1 MFGFVSGFD
10 VCFGLNILPMS
21 FILKYFFFIIVTEI
35 PDCNVNGYDYRVN
48 LFYRYSFGWQN
59 SENKIYITRSYFYT
73 FNTNYKKKPALKGI
87 EITLKMDVL
96 SKYKKCTY
104 SSVLH
109 SHKVRMK
116 LCPCERYRQLNS
128 VLYPINYILKSSK
141 IIFNGLVLN
150 FFNSF
155 LILSVSIKKV

>member
-1 MFGFVSGFD
+1 
-10 VCFGLNILPMS
+10 
-21 FILKYFFFIIVTEI
+21 
-35 PDCNVNGYDYRVN
+35 
-48 LFYRYSFGWQN
+48 
-59 SENKIYITRSYFYT
+59 
-73 FNTNYKKKPALKGI
+73 
-87 EITLKMDVL
+87 MDVL

-155 LILSVSIKKV
+155 LILSVSIKKFKDILNLWMLSVTFVCILCTYTKYIMIVYRLICSEPILRCTLYIKYPYHLFYQHQHQHFK

>member
-1 MFGFVSGFD
+1 MATITGSI
-10 VCFGLNILPMS
+10 CFTDTALVDKTARIKSISHVLT
-21 FILKYFFFIIVTEI
+21 FIHLT
-35 PDCNVNGYDYRVN
+35 
-48 LFYRYSFGWQN
+48 Q
-59 SENKIYITRSYFYT
+59 IT
-73 FNTNYKKKPALKGI
+73 KKALKGI
-87 EITLKMDVL
+87 DITLKMDVL

-141 IIFNGLVLN
+141 IIFNGLVLI
-150 FFNSF
+150 FLNSF